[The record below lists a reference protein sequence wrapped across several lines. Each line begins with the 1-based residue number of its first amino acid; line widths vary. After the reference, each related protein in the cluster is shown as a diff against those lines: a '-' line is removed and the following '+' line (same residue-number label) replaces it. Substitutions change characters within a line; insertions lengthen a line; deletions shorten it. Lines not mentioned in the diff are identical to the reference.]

1 VHLRQEGRGSWAPF
15 IRPPPLRRALF
26 LELHDDVHRGADA
39 HGDIDGLRLVAG
51 ARDGN
56 RVRAGIRDDSAW
68 VRGEVLA
75 CRGAMGIAGGL
86 ERVET
91 GELDQLR
98 GARLAIL
105 FEDAAADATT
115 RVSSRLSL
123 HVVFFFVDDDRPSH
137 DRVRPGGH
145 GEHF

>member
-1 VHLRQEGRGSWAPF
+1 
-15 IRPPPLRRALF
+15 
-26 LELHDDVHRGADA
+26 
-39 HGDIDGLRLVAG
+39 
-51 ARDGN
+51 
-56 RVRAGIRDDSAW
+56 
-68 VRGEVLA
+68 
-75 CRGAMGIAGGL
+75 MGIAGGL

-105 FEDAAADATT
+105 FEDAAADAAT